1 MNHRYLIVATEA
13 ELLLP
18 EAVAIAKK
26 PDFEIIVT
34 GVGGTNVVKALR
46 GLSRRSIVYNVG
58 YCGSSFF
65 EVGSVVPIDLC
76 RLYHP
81 NCEFDEETFQISGMR
96 RDNIC
101 LTAGDFVT
109 SPKDIP
115 PRAVIDMELAYI
127 VAFGFHIIHSIK
139 YVSDRFNYQEYQTCL
154 KK

>member
-1 MNHRYLIVATEA
+1 MNTRYLIVATEA

-18 EAVAIAKK
+18 EAVALAKK
-26 PDFEIIVT
+26 PDVEIIVT

-46 GLSRRSIVYNVG
+46 RLSRRSIVYNIG

-65 EVGSVVPIDLC
+65 KVGSVVPIDLC

-101 LTAGDFVT
+101 LTAGDFVLDGAGLPAR
-109 SPKDIP
+109 S
-115 PRAVIDMELAYI
+115 VVDMELAYI
-127 VAFGFHIIHSIK
+127 AAFGFHIIHSIK
-139 YVSDRFNYQEYQTCL
+139 YVSDRFNYQQYQSCL